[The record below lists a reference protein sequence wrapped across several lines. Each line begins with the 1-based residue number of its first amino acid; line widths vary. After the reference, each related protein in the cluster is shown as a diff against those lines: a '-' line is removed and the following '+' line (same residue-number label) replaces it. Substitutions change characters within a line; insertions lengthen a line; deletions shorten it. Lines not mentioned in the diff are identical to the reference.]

1 MADDRTRDELAQL
14 RAQLAAQQ
22 ADDTAQLAA
31 LRAVVGRPRH
41 RMPRHHLRGMD
52 GSSRS
57 PW

>member
-22 ADDTAQLAA
+22 ADFTAQLAA

-41 RMPRHHLRGMD
+41 RMPRHHLR
-52 GSSRS
+52 SRS